1 MPGGPADRV
10 QPRVRRPGYRASP
23 NFMGLT
29 SFGLEIGIF
38 CDFRYSVLLLNAILG
53 LDFLGRA
60 LSRPQV
66 LGLPLGFEPCISAL
80 AQPNLPNA
88 TRAYDELLR
97 RLYEQRRR
105 TNFAVVLAPRQL
117 SGCVRPKV
125 RKTPSWPRI

>member
-1 MPGGPADRV
+1 VPGGPADRV

-66 LGLPLGFEPCISAL
+66 RLRLRALHGPVRRHHGPGGHRHGPVPRGVPGLPAAGP
-80 AQPNLPNA
+80 
-88 TRAYDELLR
+88 YM
-97 RLYEQRRR
+97 
-105 TNFAVVLAPRQL
+105 
-117 SGCVRPKV
+117 
-125 RKTPSWPRI
+125 